1 MNAKKG
7 LDNCHKNADCLNTKD
22 GFECKCESDY
32 MGDGIDLYDADQCI
46 IGNHD
51 CGKNAQCVDIDG
63 EYNYECVASY
73 IGDGINCPDVK

>member
-1 MNAKKG
+1 
-7 LDNCHKNADCLNTKD
+7 
-22 GFECKCESDY
+22 